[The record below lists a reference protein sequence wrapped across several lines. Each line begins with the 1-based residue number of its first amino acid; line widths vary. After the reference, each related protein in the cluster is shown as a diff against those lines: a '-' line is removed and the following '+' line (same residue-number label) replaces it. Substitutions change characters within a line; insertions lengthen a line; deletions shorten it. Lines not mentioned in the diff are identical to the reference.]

1 MEYILKKVEREDICM
16 IAKLHKR
23 IFSDHLLGQLPVFLI
38 KSFYLS
44 YYKSYVSKREILF
57 DGCFQKDGSLLG
69 FVLGGESHDLNQAKK
84 SFLHKNLF
92 LLSCVSLFNFK
103 MYPFIS
109 QKIRILLRNNKI
121 RMGGGKQPSF
131 RLLSI
136 GVSPEY
142 QGKGISILLLNQ
154 FEEET
159 FDKVRAYGLSVHIN
173 NRRAIAFYQKN
184 GFLFSGEN
192 SISYF
197 MQKTKDSI

>member
-1 MEYILKKVEREDICM
+1 MEYVVRKVEKNDIAF

-23 IFSDHLLGQLPVFLI
+23 IFADHLLGQLPVFLI
-38 KSFYLS
+38 KAFYLS
-44 YYKSYVSKREILF
+44 YYKSYVSKKAILF
-57 DGCFQKDGSLLG
+57 DCCFLKDGSLLG

-92 LLSCVSLFNFK
+92 LISCVSLFNFK
-103 MYPFIS
+103 MYPFFF
-109 QKIRILLRNNKI
+109 QKMRILLFLSKI

-154 FEEET
+154 FEKET
-159 FDKVRAYGLSVHIN
+159 FEKVRAYGLSVHIN
-173 NRRAIAFYQKN
+173 NRKAIAFYEKSELQ
-184 GFLFSGEN
+184 FSGEN
-192 SISYF
+192 GISYF
-197 MQKTKDSI
+197 MKKVKK

>member
-1 MEYILKKVEREDICM
+1 M
-16 IAKLHKR
+16 
-23 IFSDHLLGQLPVFLI
+23 
-38 KSFYLS
+38 
-44 YYKSYVSKREILF
+44 
-57 DGCFQKDGSLLG
+57 
-69 FVLGGESHDLNQAKK
+69 
-84 SFLHKNLF
+84 
-92 LLSCVSLFNFK
+92 
-103 MYPFIS
+103 
-109 QKIRILLRNNKI
+109 
-121 RMGGGKQPSF
+121 GKQPSF

-136 GVSPEY
+136 GVYPEY